1 MRPYDRNVAGLTCS
15 AVMADLSLYLDH
27 DLPDARAAQI
37 EAHVSECQRCAN
49 FGAAFA
55 GLIAQVQERL
65 REPDPVPAD
74 VESRLKARLLVRS

>member
-1 MRPYDRNVAGLTCS
+1 
-15 AVMADLSLYLDH
+15 MADLSLYLDH

-37 EAHVSECQRCAN
+37 EAHVSACQQCAS

-55 GLIAQVQERL
+55 ELITQVQERL

-74 VESRLKARLLVRS
+74 VESRLKARLLVRT